1 MIELFNQYN
10 NTIINRFI
18 NGNVFN
24 QKNKFNLKS
33 SFIPLKTI
41 FLCLQD
47 FKKMIFILSQ

>member
-33 SFIPLKTI
+33 LFIPLKTI
-41 FLCLQD
+41 FYAYKIL
-47 FKKMIFILSQ
+47 KK